1 MTSKIDPLIA
11 NTQYRNASIVVSFR
25 SSVWTIVGNR
35 DFSFWYNLQEEWF
48 HHGNGIFNATSAG
61 WKSIAIQTKF
71 SRQSPLHKNQT

>member
-48 HHGNGIFNATSAG
+48 QHGNGIFNATSAG
-61 WKSIAIQTKF
+61 
-71 SRQSPLHKNQT
+71 